1 MLIFVNIFC
10 ILHKNNIIVI
20 NYKLLFGKVN
30 VFVIR
35 NISFFN
41 LIYSYSYII
50 IRSDDMFNFSDNF
63 FKRVEKRTNVGKD
76 TILNLAA
83 KLQQNDLKNEATLR
97 EVIQEL
103 GKMTGKEV
111 TKENEN
117 KIVEAVVNDK
127 VPKDLD
133 KFI

>member
-1 MLIFVNIFC
+1 
-10 ILHKNNIIVI
+10 
-20 NYKLLFGKVN
+20 
-30 VFVIR
+30 
-35 NISFFN
+35 
-41 LIYSYSYII
+41 
-50 IRSDDMFNFSDNF
+50 MFNFSDNF

-83 KLQQNDLKNEATLR
+83 KLQQNDLKNEVTLR